1 MANEDKSARYHRL
14 RRRTALLDTIVQALF
29 LILLVL
35 SGASIA
41 IRANVE
47 VAVGTSFIPVVITY
61 VLVLAG
67 LSELLHLPFAFYQGV
82 VLERRYGLSRETAGR
97 WLADHIKAAALVLAY
112 LALAGIV
119 VAALIRLSPDR
130 WWLFAAICFAVVL
143 IGVGAV
149 RAGAPAPPV
158 LRRAAARSR
167 RPARAP
173 DGARREGRDTCAR
186 RVRVAPRR
194 SHEQSQCGT
203 RWHWQDASHP
213 GVRHLARGALRSG
226 DRDRLR
232 PRARASCLRR
242 HLVGAGARGRARDR

>member
-47 VAVGTSFIPVVITY
+47 VAVGTSFIPVVITC
-61 VLVLAG
+61 VLVVAG

-143 IGVGAV
+143 IGLA
-149 RAGAPAPPV
+149 RFAPV
-158 LRRAAARSR
+158 LLLPLFYDV
-167 RPARAP
+167 RPL
-173 DGARREGRDTCAR
+173 DREDL
-186 RVRVAPRR
+186 RVRLMALA
-194 SHEQSQCGT
+194 EKAGT
-203 RWHWQDASHP
+203 P
-213 GVRHLARGALRSG
+213 VLGVFEWRLG
-226 DRDRLR
+226 DRTSKANAALGG
-232 PRARASCLRR
+232 S
-242 HLVGAGARGRARDR
+242 G